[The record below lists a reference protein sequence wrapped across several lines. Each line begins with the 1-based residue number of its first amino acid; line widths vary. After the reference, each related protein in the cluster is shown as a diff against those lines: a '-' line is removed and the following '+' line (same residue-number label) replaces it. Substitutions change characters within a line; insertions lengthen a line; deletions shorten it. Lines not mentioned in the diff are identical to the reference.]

1 MKVTK
6 KTLQLFVLVE
16 VYYYWYLG
24 DRGSPLAM
32 LSVLLSWY

>member
-1 MKVTK
+1 MKVVK
-6 KTLQLFVLVE
+6 KTLQLFVLIE